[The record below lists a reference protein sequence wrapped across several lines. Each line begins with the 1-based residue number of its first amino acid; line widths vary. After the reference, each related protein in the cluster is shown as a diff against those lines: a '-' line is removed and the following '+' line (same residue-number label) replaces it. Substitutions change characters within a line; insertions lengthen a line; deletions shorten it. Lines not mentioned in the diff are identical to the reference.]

1 MTQQA
6 QQNQTRLNL
15 HGGNNRVG
23 KMLRVSEVAR
33 MLDAHPNSVRR
44 WADIGLLPAQRIG
57 LRGDRKFKL
66 EDVEAFLQSGDRGA
80 HDGLVITN

>member
-66 EDVEAFLQSGDRGA
+66 EDVEAFLQSGSGSP
-80 HDGLVITN
+80 